1 MKKTLAMLLALAMV
15 SALCG
20 MLFVSAEDANLASGK
35 EVANAEINGNN
46 ATYYADLTDGVLAEE
61 VKFDGTVAWFGY
73 YYNPSLS
80 NEENQDA
87 GSNSVDGVASPT
99 IDLGAAYDLSSVR
112 VHAFVGSNSGILA
125 PSAVSVEVSA
135 DGETYTKAAEVTV
148 EGSDEAQKIEWIA
161 LDVDAEA
168 RYVRINLTHTST
180 WLFLDEIEVYGA
192 EAAGDDEP
200 DSSEEAPSEDTS
212 SEETPSEPAKTY
224 EDTLV
229 KGEDGNYSCEVP
241 YGYTWTVNYVDGKI
255 VGEDVTICT
264 TDEAYKAC
272 NPNWAITILAELQE
286 DGTYVAVQDA
296 VATPGN
302 ADAVT
307 VGENQIAIVV
317 HSAASNPDP
326 DKDGKTYA
334 NWKGKVV
341 AMAVKTGDVFTINED
356 KTAVYAVIPGESTD
370 APEESKP
377 ETSKPQTG
385 DAGVLVFAVLGVV
398 AICGAAVTIKARG

>member
-1 MKKTLAMLLALAMV
+1 MKRILVMLLALAMV

-20 MLFVSAEDANLASGK
+20 MLFVSAEETNLAAGKGWSG
-35 EVANAEINGNN
+35 ETEIGT
-46 ATYYADLTDGVLAEE
+46 TYVGDLTDGVIEPEGKYDTTLWYGADNRKEAE
-61 VKFDGTVAWFGY
+61 G
-73 YYNPSLS
+73 
-80 NEENQDA
+80 ENNGA
-87 GSNSVDGVASPT
+87 FSMIV
-99 IDLGAAYDLSSVR
+99 DLGAAYDVDSARIHVWPAG
-112 VHAFVGSNSGILA
+112 VSGIVVPA
-125 PSAVSVEVSA
+125 SIDFYASA
-135 DGETYTKAAEVTV
+135 DGETYEKIGSVSSFEGTAPQWVGV
-148 EGSDEAQKIEWIA
+148 ELDTAVSAQ
-161 LDVDAEA
+161 
-168 RYVRINLTHTST
+168 YVRFDMVGHVENDTGVFWFASEL
-180 WLFLDEIEVYGA
+180 EVYGA
-192 EAAGDDEP
+192 AASADEP

-212 SEETPSEPAKTY
+212 SEEAPSEPAKTY

-356 KTAVYAVIPGESTD
+356 KTAVYAVIPGED
-370 APEESKP
+370 INAPEESKP

-385 DAGVLVFAVLGVV
+385 DAGILVFAVLGVV
-398 AICGAAVTIKARG
+398 AICGAAVTIKSRG